1 MASIDHAIEDAVSLN
16 AMELLPEMKAAG
28 VKAVKIEGRQRSP
41 VYVAQVT
48 KIWREALDSF
58 ERNPSSFVPKPEW
71 TAALG
76 KVSEGAQTPSAP
88 TTGLG
93 NELPYRHG

>member
-1 MASIDHAIEDAVSLN
+1 
-16 AMELLPEMKAAG
+16 MELLPEMVAAG

-58 ERNPSSFVPKPEW
+58 ARSPASFAPKPEW

-76 KVSEGAQTPSAP
+76 KVSEGAQT
-88 TTGLG
+88 TLG
-93 NELPYRHG
+93 PYHRPWQ